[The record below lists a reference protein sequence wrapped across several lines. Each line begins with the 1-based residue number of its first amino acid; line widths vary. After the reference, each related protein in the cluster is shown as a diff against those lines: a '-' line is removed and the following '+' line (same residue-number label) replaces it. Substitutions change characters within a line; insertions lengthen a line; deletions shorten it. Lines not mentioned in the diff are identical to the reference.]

1 MKAFVQK
8 PVTRNVLRALSL
20 MCMASSILAPNS
32 AFAQQATDL
41 GTVSGSGNGSS
52 QSAPVPE
59 AAKVAVSQGSL
70 DARSAQSIVSD
81 DYVRNFTTP
90 VSDFSQVFLITP
102 GAFSFSPNGVGMGN
116 AATTVRGLSDSQY
129 LITFDGIPF
138 NDTNGVSHH
147 SYVFFPEMTI
157 GGAVIDRGPG
167 SAATI
172 GQATFG
178 GSLNLLSRNLD
189 PTQRISLTGS
199 YGSWDTT
206 LGIAEFESGQF
217 GPDGRSN
224 VLVNV
229 QQMNSDGYQTYNN
242 QDRQAFSAKYQYIVS
257 PSTVLTVFESYMDVR
272 NSQLDAGAPY
282 RGGPIGSAGNP
293 VSAAYPNGEY
303 SGIYNYGNNYLNSDN
318 PALSNFF
325 GYNHYNVQTNF
336 QYVGLKSDL
345 GNGWVLDDKL
355 YNYGYIN
362 HENIGG
368 QPVATGTVKAE
379 DTAIDKLNEYHTTG
393 NLLRASDT
401 TSVGTFRTGLWTEY
415 ANSNRHQIPSDELTG
430 WTDAPDSNFSETYG
444 TTTIQPYAEFEYKV
458 SNDFT
463 ITPGLKY
470 AYYHQDY
477 NHLESLK
484 KTGPLG
490 GTINK
495 NGDSITGGLA
505 SVDQYVTYTDW
516 LPSIDAH
523 YFIQKN
529 WSAYVQYAE
538 GDLIPPT
545 SVFDAPITVANGT
558 ATQAVAVQPKAQK
571 SHTFQVGTDYKFDSF
586 TMDANLY
593 HTKLDNSYSCNTDPT
608 DITTTICVAAGDEV
622 TQGFEIEGTYLVG
635 GGFSIYANGTL
646 GTTKYQGGALDGK
659 WAAGAPGNTE
669 TLGLIY
675 KTGGWNSAIYT
686 KRIGKVYNDGLNPGD
701 NAYVIDPVTLTNL
714 FINYTFKTPGN
725 FAKQAKVQLGVNNL
739 FDSSAITGISGNK
752 SSNPALNTG
761 ANAYNPDADL
771 ITELPGRSI
780 NLTVTVDF

>member
-1 MKAFVQK
+1 M
-8 PVTRNVLRALSL
+8 
-20 MCMASSILAPNS
+20 MSSIFAPEF
-32 AFAQQATDL
+32 AQAQQATDL
-41 GTVSGSGNGSS
+41 GTVSGSGNGAA
-52 QSAPVPE
+52 APVPA

-90 VSDFSQVFLITP
+90 EADFSQVFLITP

-116 AATTVRGLSDSQY
+116 AGTTVRGLTDSQY
-129 LITFDGIPF
+129 LITYDGIPF

-147 SYVFFPEMTI
+147 SYVFFPGMAV
-157 GGAVIDRGPG
+157 GGAVIDRSPG

-189 PTQRISLTGS
+189 PTQRFSVTGS

-206 LGIAEFESGQF
+206 LGILEYESGQI

-224 VLVNV
+224 LLVNV

-242 QDRQAFSAKYQYIVS
+242 QDRQALSLKYQYIVS
-257 PSTVLTVFESYMDVR
+257 PSTVVTFDESYMRVR

-282 RGGPIGSAGNP
+282 RGGVIGSAGNP
-293 VSAAYPNGEY
+293 VTAAYPNGQY
-303 SGIYNYGNNYLNSDN
+303 SGIFNYGNNYLNSDN
-318 PALSNFF
+318 PIQSNFF

-336 QYVGLKSDL
+336 QYIGIKSDL
-345 GNGWVLDDKL
+345 GNGWKLDDKL

-362 HENIGG
+362 HESIGG
-368 QPVATGTVKAE
+368 LPVVTTATTTVKAE

-393 NLLRASDT
+393 NLLRVTDDNAM
-401 TSVGTFRTGLWTEY
+401 GTFRTGLWTEY

-430 WTDAPDSNFSETYG
+430 WTDAPAANFSETYG
-444 TTTIQPYAEFEYKV
+444 TTTVQPYAEFEFKV
-458 SNDFT
+458 NDDFK

-477 NHLESLK
+477 NHLQSLK

-495 NGDSITGGLA
+495 NGDSITGGLP

-529 WSAYVQYAE
+529 WAAYVQYAE

-558 ATQAVAVQPKAQK
+558 ATSSVAVEPKAQK
-571 SHTFQVGTDYKFDSF
+571 SHTIQFGTDYKSDSF

-593 HTKLDNSYSCNTDPT
+593 HTKLDNSYSCNTDPS
-608 DITTTICVAAGDEV
+608 DPTTQICIASGDEI
-622 TQGFEIEGTYLVG
+622 TQGVEVEGTYLVG

-646 GTTKYQGGALDGK
+646 GTTKYQGGTLDGK
-659 WAAGAPGNTE
+659 WVAGAPGNTE

-675 KTGGWNSAIYT
+675 QQGAWNGALYT

-701 NAYVIDPVTLTNL
+701 GAYVIDPVTLTNM
-714 FINYTFKTPGN
+714 FVNYGFKVPGN
-725 FAKQAKVQLGVNNL
+725 FARQGKLQLGINNL
-739 FDSSAITGISGNK
+739 FDSHAVTGISGNK

-771 ITELPGRSI
+771 ITELPGRSVT
-780 NLTVTVDF
+780 LTLTVDF